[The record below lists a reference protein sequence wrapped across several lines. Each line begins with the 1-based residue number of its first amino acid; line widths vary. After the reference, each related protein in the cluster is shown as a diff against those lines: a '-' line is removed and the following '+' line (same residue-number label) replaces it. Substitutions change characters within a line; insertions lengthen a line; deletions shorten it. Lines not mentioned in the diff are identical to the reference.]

1 MNSKRFKSKRTLTL
15 VAAFSTGL
23 LLAACA
29 AEDPD
34 AAAETES
41 VTQDAANV
49 PSVEQSDELR
59 SRLPDEI
66 IDAERIISVNSGS
79 FPPYTIVGSD
89 ESNNTGASTDLL
101 NALGELWGVEVE
113 EQTVDGLSSILT
125 GISAGRYDIG
135 FGPIGDFKERQENID
150 FVDFVQE
157 FVVFAVEAGNPESI
171 TDLESTCG
179 KKVSVQA
186 GGSAEKVIK
195 QQSDAC
201 TEAGEDAVEVMSFKD
216 QPQSILA
223 VQSGRAH
230 AFFSSQA
237 PLTYFVE
244 ESGGA
249 LELAGTGQANG
260 FDTLYQG
267 AVVEKDSELGPLL
280 QDSLQELFDNG
291 VYEAIM
297 KKWNL
302 ADNMID
308 ETGMNMAVS

>member
-1 MNSKRFKSKRTLTL
+1 MHSIRHTSKRALTL
-15 VAAFSTGL
+15 VAALTTGL

-34 AAAETES
+34 AITEPESETDDAAEL
-41 VTQDAANV
+41 
-49 PSVEQSDELR
+49 PPVEQNDELR

-66 IDAERIISVNSGS
+66 LNAEKIISVNSGS

-89 ESNNTGASTDLL
+89 ESSNTGASTDLL

-125 GISAGRYDIG
+125 GISADRYDMG

-195 QQSDAC
+195 EQSDAC
-201 TEAGEDAVEVMSFKD
+201 TEAGEDAIEVMSFKD

-267 AVVEKDSELGPLL
+267 AVVEKDSDLGPLL

-297 KKWNL
+297 NKWNL